1 MALTS
6 GTEYV
11 YSDSTDATAGARRR
25 VIEDAIYSQD
35 PLDLPLRDYFGGYE
49 KFKCKATKFEIV
61 EQNHVA
67 IASTI
72 ATAATGWNTGSDT
85 AGLSVTDGDVFMIG
99 DIILTADGE
108 ICVISD
114 VTEASNTIDVYAR
127 GMLGSTESNTN
138 SNSDAIYII
147 GK

>member
-35 PLDLPLRDYFGGYE
+35 PIELPLRDYFGGYE
-49 KFKCKATKFEIV
+49 KYKAKSIKFEFV

-67 IASTI
+67 IAGTI
-72 ATAATGWNTGSDT
+72 GTAATGL
-85 AGLSVTDGDVFMIG
+85 AKIG
-99 DIILTADGE
+99 F
-108 ICVISD
+108 CPV
-114 VTEASNTIDVYAR
+114 
-127 GMLGSTESNTN
+127 
-138 SNSDAIYII
+138 
-147 GK
+147 